1 MTEIRS
7 IGVLSMAKMFAA
19 ISLIVGFIVAVLTV
33 VLGLAAMA
41 AMPFLDLSPIVGGGS
56 LLMALVAIFVMT
68 LVYAVVGFFAGAIVA
83 VIYNIA
89 AGIFGGVEIALVSPF
104 VSEET
109 DEDIG
114 RSYD

>member
-33 VLGLAAMA
+33 FLGLIAMA
-41 AMPFLDLSPIVGGGS
+41 AMPFLDISPLAHGGC

-68 LVYAVVGFFAGAIVA
+68 LVYAVAGFLAGAIVA

-89 AGIFGGVEIALVSPF
+89 AGIFGGVDITLVTPL

-109 DEDIG
+109 DEDID